1 MKGRKILKLSTCIV
15 LLMTLVAGNYG
26 VEAKEVEITTSKIK
40 QGPYKIGVIGDEE
53 KSAVGK
59 TIEEAISEQRG
70 FATEEESIQILE
82 EDIQEIPDDID
93 ALWISEANIKNK
105 EVKKLYKQA
114 KKENKPFY
122 IFGEKLDAED
132 ITNTFEPNLDITPEY
147 LKESTYSLDMF
158 GYKFE
163 NNQVKL
169 SAVISINRGNQDYK
183 LEDLENMTKR
193 YNIEIN
199 KSTKARKSQFSFL
212 SPNIAAAAGIDVN
225 LPDSFSNIYTWET
238 EINNFI
244 DINST
249 QQRLAKSYHVW
260 EVYKDETPD
269 NPDTKSY
276 VYFRADQPLSEIEI
290 FKSREFVDR
299 LDADKSSNIITKGWL
314 PDNSSI
320 SGNVTYDLTWPPG
333 ASVSW
338 DTSGDIEIYDSTGS
352 LSGDWHKFKVED
364 NEYLDD
370 VLTESDVWVSSQ
382 SYTISQD
389 AKGHKIGHD
398 FEATID
404 GHSGRAEPNEV
415 DNWDTSGNLY
425 FYWVVRR

>member
-1 MKGRKILKLSTCIV
+1 MKRRNILKFSTCIV
-15 LLMTLVAGNYG
+15 LLLTLVAGSFG
-26 VEAKEVEITTSKIK
+26 IEAQEVDITTSKIR
-40 QGPYKIGVIGDEE
+40 QGPFKIGVIGYKE
-53 KSAVGK
+53 KSAVGR
-59 TIEEAISEQRG
+59 TIEEAINEQKG
-70 FATEEESIQILE
+70 LVTEEESIQILE

-93 ALWISEANIKNK
+93 ALWISESNIADTKVKN
-105 EVKKLYKQA
+105 LYIQA
-114 KKENKPFY
+114 KKESKPFY
-122 IFGEKLDAED
+122 VFGEKLDAED
-132 ITNTFEPNLDITPEY
+132 ITNHFEPDFGFTPEY
-147 LKESTYSLDMF
+147 PKNSTYSLDMF

-169 SAVISINRGNQDYK
+169 SAVISLNRGNQDYH
-183 LEDLENMTKR
+183 LEDLVDITKR
-193 YNIEIN
+193 YNIKIN
-199 KSTKARKSQFSFL
+199 KSTKSQFGFL
-212 SPNIAAAAGIDVN
+212 SPNIAKAAGIDVS

-238 EINNFI
+238 EMNNFI

-249 QQRLAKSYHVW
+249 QQKLAKSYHVW

-276 VYFRADQPLSEIEI
+276 VYFRADQPLSEIEV
-290 FKSREFVDR
+290 FESREFVDR

-314 PDNSSI
+314 PDDSSI
-320 SGNVTYDLTWPPG
+320 SGSVDFDLTWPPG

-338 DTSGDIEIYDSTGS
+338 DTSGDIEIFDSNGS
-352 LSGDWHKFKVED
+352 LSGDWHEFKVED
-364 NEYLDD
+364 NEYFDD
-370 VLTESDVWVSSQ
+370 VLRESDVWVSSQ
-382 SYTISQD
+382 SYTISQN

-404 GHSGRAEPNEV
+404 GHSGRAEPTEV